1 MTNCGSDEQEPDTR
15 LRAPGKLAMDS
26 DALYLLVGER
36 SRSGAAR
43 RTQARL
49 TLGDLVSCR
58 GRLSRRQRRE
68 MGGEKSAEAIVGR
81 KAEGPNP
88 QWARQVLV
96 LDGRAAAESNVE
108 RRWPR

>member
-26 DALYLLVGER
+26 EARYSLVGER
-36 SRSGAAR
+36 SKSGAAR
-43 RTQARL
+43 RKQTCL
-49 TLGDLVSCR
+49 TLGDLIFCR

-68 MGGEKSAEAIVGR
+68 TEGEKSAEAKVGR

-88 QWARQVLV
+88 QMQ
-96 LDGRAAAESNVE
+96 GRC
-108 RRWPR
+108 

>member
-15 LRAPGKLAMDS
+15 LQAPGKLAMDS
-26 DALYLLVGER
+26 DARYSLVGAC
-36 SRSGAAR
+36 SKSGAAR

-49 TLGDLVSCR
+49 TLGDLVSCQVW
-58 GRLSRRQRRE
+58 LLRRQRRE
-68 MGGEKSAEAIVGR
+68 TGNEKSAEAIVGR
-81 KAEGPNP
+81 EAEGPNP